1 MPLVAAARWAGV
13 STKTLARWLKQG
25 LPYHQGSQRGIRL
38 VRLEDIE
45 RFLQR
50 HQASE
55 SRDDLNRM
63 VEQTLVELSGSE
75 MRRRK

>member
-1 MPLVAAARWAGV
+1 MPLAAAARWVGV
-13 STKTLARWLKQG
+13 STKTLEPWLQRG
-25 LPYHQGSQRGIRL
+25 LPYHQGSEHGIRL

-45 RFLQR
+45 HFLQR

-63 VEQTLVELSGSE
+63 VEQVLIELSGSE
-75 MRRRK
+75 MRRMK